1 MSASYHFQK
10 LINKVI
16 YKENMVFIC
25 QKLCKENMTL
35 SDFNLLFYQRGCSI
49 RLTLDACIP

>member
-1 MSASYHFQK
+1 
-10 LINKVI
+10 
-16 YKENMVFIC
+16 MVFIC